1 MRAKL
6 LTASLLLLVL
16 TAGCEKQDDDLGLRP
31 AGITFRT
38 DSGYTYLGDTVH
50 AGDTLLIGALVAEG
64 SEDLQYLRV
73 EMRSNGGSWNL
84 RDSVPFT
91 QNPMAVDVQA
101 IMGAGA
107 HTEEWGFTALEPD
120 GDGTFRSLTFTVT
133 E

>member
-1 MRAKL
+1 MTRPFSLFLAI
-6 LTASLLLLVL
+6 LLLS
-16 TAGCEKQDDDLGLRP
+16 TACIKEDDAPNLHP
-31 AGITFRT
+31 ASITFRS
-38 DSGYTYLGDTVH
+38 DSGYTYLNDTVP
-50 AGDTLLIGALVAEG
+50 AGDSLRLGVMVAEG
-64 SEDLQYLRV
+64 SEDLEYVRV
-73 EMRSNGGSWNL
+73 AVRTDGGAWTL

-101 IMGAGA
+101 VMDAGA